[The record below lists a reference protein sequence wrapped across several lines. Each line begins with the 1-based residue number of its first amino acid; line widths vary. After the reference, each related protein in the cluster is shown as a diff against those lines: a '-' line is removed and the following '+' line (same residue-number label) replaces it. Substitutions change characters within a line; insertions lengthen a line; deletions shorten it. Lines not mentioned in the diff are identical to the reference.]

1 MSAAAIH
8 ITPVPRY
15 LADRSSPE
23 DEHYVFAYTITID
36 NQSDETVTLISRR
49 WLITDANGK
58 RIEVEGS
65 GVVGEQPTI
74 AAGDD
79 YTYTSGVSLETPVG
93 VMEGFYTLRRDD
105 GSEFEAPIAPF
116 RLAQPNLIN

>member
-8 ITPVPRY
+8 ISPVPRY
-15 LADRSSPE
+15 LAERSSPE
-23 DEHYVFAYTITID
+23 DDHYVFAYTITIT
-36 NQSDETVTLISRR
+36 NRGDERVTLISRR

-58 RIEVEGS
+58 RVEVEGS
-65 GVVGEQPTI
+65 GVVGEQPAI
-74 AAGDD
+74 DAGSD

-105 GSEFEAPIAPF
+105 GSEFEAPIPAF
-116 RLAQPNLIN
+116 RLALPNLIN

>member
-74 AAGDD
+74 AAGDT

-93 VMEGFYTLRRDD
+93 VMEGFYLLRHHD
-105 GSEFEAPIAPF
+105 GSEFEASIAPF

>member
-8 ITPVPRY
+8 ISPEPRY
-15 LADRSSPE
+15 LAERSSPE
-23 DEHYVFAYTITID
+23 DDHYVFAYTITIT
-36 NQSDETVTLISRR
+36 NRGDEGVTLISRR

-58 RIEVEGS
+58 RVEVEGS

-74 AAGDD
+74 AAGDE
-79 YTYTSGVSLETPVG
+79 YSYTSGVSLETPVG

-105 GSEFEAPIAPF
+105 GSEFEAPIPAF
-116 RLAQPNLIN
+116 RLALPNLIN

>member
-1 MSAAAIH
+1 MSAPAIH

-15 LADRSSPE
+15 LAERSSPE
-23 DEHYVFAYTITID
+23 DDHYVFAYTITIA
-36 NQSDETVTLISRR
+36 NQGDERVTLISRR

-58 RIEVEGS
+58 RVEVEGS
-65 GVVGEQPTI
+65 GVVGKQPTI
-74 AAGDD
+74 AAGGV

-105 GSEFEAPIAPF
+105 GREFDAPIPAF
-116 RLAQPNLIN
+116 RLALPNLIN

>member
-65 GVVGEQPTI
+65 GVVGEQPAI

>member
-8 ITPVPRY
+8 ISPVPRY
-15 LADRSSPE
+15 LAERSSPE
-23 DEHYVFAYTITID
+23 DDHYVFAYTITIA
-36 NQSDETVTLISRR
+36 NQGDERVTLISRR

-58 RIEVEGS
+58 RVEVEGS
-65 GVVGEQPTI
+65 GVVGEQPAI

-105 GSEFEAPIAPF
+105 GSEFEAPIPAF
-116 RLAQPNLIN
+116 RLALPNLIN